1 MSEAI
6 TCSQCKKEILSV
18 HYVKCNNCKG
28 NFHFATCSPLS
39 EATYLSMSVKK
50 KASWRCQICEP
61 RSRSPNTLYQAFV
74 FDEANNKKQARVD
87 DDEEI
92 IENDQSKKFKE
103 DMSLTS
109 INNKLCSFE
118 ADIKLEIKDV
128 KSTME
133 KLINSSHVQLTNEI
147 HNALT
152 TITNTLS
159 TLTDQVKEL
168 NEKGKQRDIQIN
180 LMEIRINDLEQQMI
194 SKNIEI
200 KNVTNKQISPIDVVK
215 KIGMSLNVNIS
226 EEDISRAHRLK
237 KQENK
242 IVVEFSTTSKK
253 SEFMSKIVR
262 HRVDANMIN
271 NSDDQNKYI
280 YINDQLSF
288 HNRRLLWLA
297 KTKAKEANW
306 KFAWVRNGHIF
317 AKKNENSPLFT
328 IKNNADIEVINNLM

>member
-18 HYVKCNNCKG
+18 HYVKFNNCKG

-74 FDEANNKKQARVD
+74 FDEANNKNQARVD

-109 INNKLCSFE
+109 
-118 ADIKLEIKDV
+118 
-128 KSTME
+128 
-133 KLINSSHVQLTNEI
+133 
-147 HNALT
+147 
-152 TITNTLS
+152 
-159 TLTDQVKEL
+159 
-168 NEKGKQRDIQIN
+168 KGKQRDIQIN

-200 KNVTNKQISPIDVVK
+200 KNVTNKQISPIDVLK

-237 KQENK
+237 
-242 IVVEFSTTSKK
+242 
-253 SEFMSKIVR
+253 
-262 HRVDANMIN
+262 
-271 NSDDQNKYI
+271 
-280 YINDQLSF
+280 
-288 HNRRLLWLA
+288 NRRIKLWS
-297 KTKAKEANW
+297 
-306 KFAWVRNGHIF
+306 
-317 AKKNENSPLFT
+317 NSLQQER
-328 IKNNADIEVINNLM
+328 KVNS